1 MYIPRLRKIPQ
12 VIEIMRK
19 NDKNSVV
26 TYNLIDRLIKTNQIS
41 AVRFGNDRIVNLDE
55 VYAYF
60 TKKEQEE
67 WKK

>member
-12 VIEIMRK
+12 VIEIMRR
-19 NDKNSVV
+19 NDKNSVI
-26 TYNLIDRLIKTNQIS
+26 TYNLIDKLIKTKQIS
-41 AVRFGNDRIVNLDE
+41 AVRFGLDWIVNLDE

-67 WKK
+67 